1 MVDTEDD
8 RSLSDIHDAIV
19 ERIQELNDNQL
30 TQKEAEE
37 AARNLLGFCNKVIE
51 ISK

>member
-1 MVDTEDD
+1 MTQMQDD

-19 ERIQELNDNQL
+19 ERIQELNDNKL

-37 AARNLLGFCNKVIE
+37 AARNLLGFCNKIIE